1 MNTRTSY
8 WANWLRSE
16 IKDSK
21 MVKKLFKLVL
31 YGENLIAFAVL
42 VLRVFYFKLM
52 ESWDGVV
59 LSMGYDLAACLG
71 Y

>member
-1 MNTRTSY
+1 
-8 WANWLRSE
+8 
-16 IKDSK
+16 

-31 YGENLIAFAVL
+31 YGENLIAVAVL

-59 LSMGYDLAACLG
+59 LSMGYDLAACLS